1 MENNIVNDK
10 NDNFLDVLNSQE
22 SLVSKADQ
30 KVLYVTTEC
39 WLAQLGPRKK

>member
-1 MENNIVNDK
+1 MEKNIDSVK
-10 NDNFLDVLNSQE
+10 NENFLEVLYSQDN
-22 SLVSKADQ
+22 LDSKADQ